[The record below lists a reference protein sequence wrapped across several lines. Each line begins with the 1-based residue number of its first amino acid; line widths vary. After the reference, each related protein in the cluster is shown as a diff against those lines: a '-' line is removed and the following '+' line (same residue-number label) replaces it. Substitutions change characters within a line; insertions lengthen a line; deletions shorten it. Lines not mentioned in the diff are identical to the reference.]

1 MGLTLPSQNR
11 IKQQA
16 KEHERFRKYCVGVA
30 QWIHRADMR
39 MRLGLLQDKATI
51 DKQIAREAA
60 EAQAKK
66 HKHSHP
72 TVKTEAQSKLDEI
85 AVSREKDKARDA
97 AKEEAKNAKVTK
109 RKIKPLSEAAA
120 IETGA
125 NFVAE
130 TFVFSVALGVLF
142 LQDQW
147 SRSKKSS
154 QDEKEAEALAA
165 LKADN
170 QTYRT
175 SVLELEKEVL
185 RLRAKDPDFKGPNKR
200 LLPRE
205 LWDQQDEGIIS
216 PEPKK
221 SGWFSG
227 LLSWSSQ
234 ESERDERQKPI
245 DNPKLKSDMNPKE
258 SSAPPSSREQTQNK
272 TQKIV
277 EATSNVSR

>member
-1 MGLTLPSQNR
+1 
-11 IKQQA
+11 
-16 KEHERFRKYCVGVA
+16 
-30 QWIHRADMR
+30 
-39 MRLGLLQDKATI
+39 MRLGLLQDRATI

-66 HKHSHP
+66 HKHPHP

-85 AVSREKDKARDA
+85 AVSREKDKAREA

-147 SRSKKSS
+147 SKSKKSS

-165 LKADN
+165 LQADN

-185 RLRAKDPDFKGPNKR
+185 RLRAKDLDFKGPNKR

-216 PEPKK
+216 PEAKK

-234 ESERDERQKPI
+234 GSKQDELQKPI
-245 DNPKLKSDMNPKE
+245 NSSTSKSGTDPE
-258 SSAPPSSREQTQNK
+258 QPSAPSSAPSSSREQAQND
-272 TQKIV
+272 TQKIIG
-277 EATSNVSR
+277 ATSNVNRHIHDDTKR

>member
-1 MGLTLPSQNR
+1 
-11 IKQQA
+11 
-16 KEHERFRKYCVGVA
+16 
-30 QWIHRADMR
+30 
-39 MRLGLLQDKATI
+39 MRLGLLQDRATI

-72 TVKTEAQSKLDEI
+72 TVKTEAQTKLDEI
-85 AVSREKDKARDA
+85 AANREKDKAKDA
-97 AKEEAKNAKVTK
+97 VKEEVKAKKNP
-109 RKIKPLSEAAA
+109 RPKIKPLSEAAA

-154 QDEKEAEALAA
+154 QEEQEAEALAA

-175 SVLELEKEVL
+175 SILELEKEVL
-185 RLRAKDPDFKGPNKR
+185 RLRAKDPEFKGPNKR
-200 LLPRE
+200 LLPKE
-205 LWDQQDEGIIS
+205 LWDSQSE
-216 PEPKK
+216 ELELRERKK
-221 SGWFSG
+221 SGW
-227 LLSWSSQ
+227 LSWLPTWSSKTRPEEKRGQ
-234 ESERDERQKPI
+234 NPTPSTIEPKDRPSEASEIWAQMSRQQIGPTNVLRDTSGSE
-245 DNPKLKSDMNPKE
+245 
-258 SSAPPSSREQTQNK
+258 EQRGVPNEK
-272 TQKIV
+272 
-277 EATSNVSR
+277 RP

>member
-1 MGLTLPSQNR
+1 
-11 IKQQA
+11 
-16 KEHERFRKYCVGVA
+16 
-30 QWIHRADMR
+30 MR
-39 MRLGLLQDKATI
+39 MRLGLLQDRVTI

-66 HKHSHP
+66 HKHPHP

-85 AVSREKDKARDA
+85 AVSREKDKAREA

-147 SRSKKSS
+147 SKSKKSS

-165 LKADN
+165 LQADN

-205 LWDQQDEGIIS
+205 LWDQQDEVIIS
-216 PEPKK
+216 PEAKK

-234 ESERDERQKPI
+234 GSKQDELQKPV
-245 DNPKLKSDMNPKE
+245 NSSMSKSGTDPE
-258 SSAPPSSREQTQNK
+258 QSAAPSSSREQAQND

-277 EATSNVSR
+277 GATSNVNRPIHDDTKR

>member
-1 MGLTLPSQNR
+1 MIPAKIVCQNS

-39 MRLGLLQDKATI
+39 MRLGLLQDRATI

-66 HKHSHP
+66 HKHNHP
-72 TVKTEAQSKLDEI
+72 TVQTEAQSKLDQV
-85 AVSREKDKARDA
+85 AANRDRDKAKEA
-97 AKEEAKNAKVTK
+97 AKEDAKMTKVAK
-109 RKIKPLSEAAA
+109 RKIKPLTEAAA

-147 SRSKKSS
+147 SKSKQSS
-154 QDEKEAEALAA
+154 KDEEEAEALAA

-175 SVLELEKEVL
+175 SMLELEKEVL

-200 LLPRE
+200 LLPKE
-205 LWDQQDEGIIS
+205 LWDQQGVDLETL
-216 PEPKK
+216 EPKK
-221 SGWFSG
+221 S
-227 LLSWSSQ
+227 LWSSMV
-234 ESERDERQKPI
+234 SSWPFKARPGRDER
-245 DNPKLKSDMNPKE
+245 PKSIP
-258 SSAPPSSREQTQNK
+258 SSAEPQVSLEKVSESTRGARG
-272 TQKIV
+272 
-277 EATSNVSR
+277 ATTKPQG